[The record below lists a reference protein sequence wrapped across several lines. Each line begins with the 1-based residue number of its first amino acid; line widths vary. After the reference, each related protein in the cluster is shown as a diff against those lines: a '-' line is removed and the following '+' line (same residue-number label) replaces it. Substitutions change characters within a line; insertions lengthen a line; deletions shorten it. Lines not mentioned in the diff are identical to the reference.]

1 MSIKRTVSNG
11 RDFSQSVKSAILGG
25 GKFCVCCKRERA
37 TQVDHIHALQ
47 FGGSSDIDNATALC
61 GRCHFEKSRA
71 EANANTAA
79 QVERIIKRF
88 QKLTFTP
95 GGKRRTIKPG
105 RDTEAAQWA
114 RKIRAKRQGNHKL
127 AAKLRRD
134 ASGGLTPRLTAC
146 CKSNIVS
153 YRTKLENEEHK
164 MRAIALFGVM
174 VATILLLLC
183 MLKIGTEGVLFGW
196 IVMDITFLTVI
207 PMAAIFFLVH
217 ACEAR

>member
-1 MSIKRTVSNG
+1 MSQTRTVSNG
-11 RDFSQSVKSAILGG
+11 RDFSQSIKSAIIGG

-47 FGGSSDIDNATALC
+47 FGGSRDMDNATALC

-71 EANANTAA
+71 EANANTAQ

-114 RKIRAKRQGNHKL
+114 RKIARAKRQGNHKL

-134 ASGGLTPRLTAC
+134 A
-146 CKSNIVS
+146 K
-153 YRTKLENEEHK
+153 
-164 MRAIALFGVM
+164 
-174 VATILLLLC
+174 
-183 MLKIGTEGVLFGW
+183 
-196 IVMDITFLTVI
+196 
-207 PMAAIFFLVH
+207 AA
-217 ACEAR
+217 A

>member
-11 RDFSQSVKSAILGG
+11 RDFSQSIKSAILGG

-71 EANANTAA
+71 EAKVQNAEQAA
-79 QVERIIKRF
+79 RIIKRF
-88 QKLTFTP
+88 QKLTSTP

-114 RKIRAKRQGNHKL
+114 RKILRAKRQEPQARGEVHREAK
-127 AAKLRRD
+127 AA
-134 ASGGLTPRLTAC
+134 ANGPA
-146 CKSNIVS
+146 
-153 YRTKLENEEHK
+153 
-164 MRAIALFGVM
+164 
-174 VATILLLLC
+174 
-183 MLKIGTEGVLFGW
+183 
-196 IVMDITFLTVI
+196 
-207 PMAAIFFLVH
+207 
-217 ACEAR
+217 

>member
-1 MSIKRTVSNG
+1 MSQTRTVSNG
-11 RDFSQSVKSAILGG
+11 RDFTASIKSAIIGG

-71 EANANTAA
+71 EAKVQNAEQAA
-79 QVERIIKRF
+79 RIIKRF

-114 RKIRAKRQGNHKL
+114 RKILRAKRQGNHKL

-134 ASGGLTPRLTAC
+134 A
-146 CKSNIVS
+146 K
-153 YRTKLENEEHK
+153 
-164 MRAIALFGVM
+164 
-174 VATILLLLC
+174 
-183 MLKIGTEGVLFGW
+183 
-196 IVMDITFLTVI
+196 
-207 PMAAIFFLVH
+207 AA
-217 ACEAR
+217 A

>member
-1 MSIKRTVSNG
+1 MIRNRNSWLKKKTYKNAINFILGVYICGEIDDTYIIEQHGVNDMSQSRTVSNG
-11 RDFSQSVKSAILGG
+11 RDFSQAIKRAIIGG

-71 EANANTAA
+71 EANADTAQ
-79 QVERIIKRF
+79 QVERIVRKF

-114 RKIRAKRQGNHKL
+114 RKILRAKRQGNHKL

-134 ASGGLTPRLTAC
+134 A
-146 CKSNIVS
+146 K
-153 YRTKLENEEHK
+153 
-164 MRAIALFGVM
+164 
-174 VATILLLLC
+174 
-183 MLKIGTEGVLFGW
+183 
-196 IVMDITFLTVI
+196 
-207 PMAAIFFLVH
+207 AA
-217 ACEAR
+217 A